1 MVAKY
6 YVGGLTSK
14 VTRLIN
20 EKVLFSSSE
29 SKSKPKS
36 ESKVKTRSFPMVTKV
51 PF

>member
-29 SKSKPKS
+29 NKSEPNS
-36 ESKVKTRSFPMVTKV
+36 ESKDKTLSSTMVTKV